1 MPYVV
6 LERSF
11 DPPVTADKVRAGVAA
26 AGWCMDLHRVRRVES
41 YLSADGRRMICL
53 FEAPDAEAVRQ
64 VLAQFGSP
72 YERVW
77 SATVHEAAPEA
88 PAS

>member
-1 MPYVV
+1 MPHII

-11 DPPVTADKVRAGVAA
+11 DPPITADKVRAGVAA
-26 AGWCMDLHRVRRVES
+26 VGWCLDLHRVRHVAS
-41 YLSADGRRMICL
+41 YLSSDGRRMICL

-64 VLAQFGSP
+64 VMGRLKAP

-77 SATVHEAAPEA
+77 SATVHEAAPDAAA
-88 PAS
+88 P